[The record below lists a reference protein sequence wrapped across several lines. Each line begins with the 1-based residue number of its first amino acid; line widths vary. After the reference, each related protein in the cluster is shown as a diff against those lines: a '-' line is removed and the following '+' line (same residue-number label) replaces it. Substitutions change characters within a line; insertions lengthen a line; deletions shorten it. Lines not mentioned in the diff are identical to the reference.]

1 MLSQPS
7 FYDGARPNP
16 ETERRAPEM
25 GQSRQARLGCKRK
38 SSGSIMAPIAAD
50 SQVCCSLWSVLLLV
64 STFWPKPDVPCA
76 EQQAP
81 LQFLVVQMSSRA
93 SKRKQGLP
101 AEHGL
106 LPLSPRGRGKK
117 PKGDSTKKGKA
128 ASVAATGGVQF
139 GTPFGR
145 AHFASVK
152 APGLQLTDVQMI
164 DPLWT
169 GSERKKEGKDFKRE
183 IISITLANSGRVQIR
198 TREP

>member
-76 EQQAP
+76 EQQVP
-81 LQFLVVQMSSRA
+81 LQFLVPAVPPWCSEWGWVRGAWCLVERGVGGSGWLVGGFALGGLVVVGGWVSERCRGTEVNGTTPQRLVSV
-93 SKRKQGLP
+93 GLP
-101 AEHGL
+101 TPAL
-106 LPLSPRGRGKK
+106 TCI
-117 PKGDSTKKGKA
+117 ST
-128 ASVAATGGVQF
+128 VTV
-139 GTPFGR
+139 
-145 AHFASVK
+145 
-152 APGLQLTDVQMI
+152 LTY
-164 DPLWT
+164 PC
-169 GSERKKEGKDFKRE
+169 
-183 IISITLANSGRVQIR
+183 
-198 TREP
+198 

>member
-25 GQSRQARLGCKRK
+25 GQSRQARLGQEKK

-76 EQQAP
+76 EQQVP
-81 LQFLVVQMSSRA
+81 LQFLVVQMSSRQ
-93 SKRKQGLP
+93 SKRKQGLDP
-101 AEHGL
+101 EHGL
-106 LPLSPRGRGKK
+106 LSSSPRGGNKK
-117 PKGDSTKKGKA
+117 SKKDSGKKGKTA
-128 ASVAATGGVQF
+128 GVAATGGVQF

-145 AHFASVK
+145 AHFA
-152 APGLQLTDVQMI
+152 TEI
-164 DPLWT
+164 
-169 GSERKKEGKDFKRE
+169 KKG
-183 IISITLANSGRVQIR
+183 A
-198 TREP
+198 

>member
-76 EQQAP
+76 EQQVP
-81 LQFLVVQMSSRA
+81 LQFLVPAVPPWCSEWGWVRGAWCLVERGVGGSGWLVGGFALGGLVVVGGWVSERCRGTEVSGTTPQRLVPV
-93 SKRKQGLP
+93 GLP
-101 AEHGL
+101 
-106 LPLSPRGRGKK
+106 
-117 PKGDSTKKGKA
+117 
-128 ASVAATGGVQF
+128 
-139 GTPFGR
+139 
-145 AHFASVK
+145 
-152 APGLQLTDVQMI
+152 
-164 DPLWT
+164 
-169 GSERKKEGKDFKRE
+169 
-183 IISITLANSGRVQIR
+183 TLALTCISTVAVL
-198 TREP
+198 TYPC

>member
-81 LQFLVVQMSSRA
+81 LQFLVPAVPPWCSEWVGSEVHDDWWKGGVWGSGWWGGGFALGGLVVVGGWVSERCRGTEVNGTTPQRLVSV
-93 SKRKQGLP
+93 GLP
-101 AEHGL
+101 
-106 LPLSPRGRGKK
+106 
-117 PKGDSTKKGKA
+117 
-128 ASVAATGGVQF
+128 
-139 GTPFGR
+139 
-145 AHFASVK
+145 
-152 APGLQLTDVQMI
+152 
-164 DPLWT
+164 
-169 GSERKKEGKDFKRE
+169 
-183 IISITLANSGRVQIR
+183 TLALTCISTV
-198 TREP
+198 TVLTYPC

>member
-76 EQQAP
+76 EQQVP
-81 LQFLVVQMSSRA
+81 LQFLVVQMPKRSSNRVA
-93 SKRKQGLP
+93 GKA

-106 LPLSPRGRGKK
+106 LPSSPRGGSKK
-117 PKGDSTKKGKA
+117 AKVDSTKKGKA
-128 ASVAATGGVQF
+128 ASVAARRWSLSEELAGAY
-139 GTPFGR
+139 GR
-145 AHFASVK
+145 
-152 APGLQLTDVQMI
+152 
-164 DPLWT
+164 
-169 GSERKKEGKDFKRE
+169 
-183 IISITLANSGRVQIR
+183 
-198 TREP
+198 

>member
-76 EQQAP
+76 EQQVP
-81 LQFLVVQMSSRA
+81 LQFLVPAVPPWCSEWVGSEVHDDWWKGGVWGSGWWVGVGEVSRHRGQRYYA
-93 SKRKQGLP
+93 S
-101 AEHGL
+101 
-106 LPLSPRGRGKK
+106 
-117 PKGDSTKKGKA
+117 T
-128 ASVAATGGVQF
+128 ASVRWPPDT
-139 GTPFGR
+139 R
-145 AHFASVK
+145 AYMH
-152 APGLQLTDVQMI
+152 
-164 DPLWT
+164 
-169 GSERKKEGKDFKRE
+169 
-183 IISITLANSGRVQIR
+183 
-198 TREP
+198 

>member
-76 EQQAP
+76 EQQVP
-81 LQFLVVQMSSRA
+81 LQFLVPAVPPWCSEWGWVRGAWCLVERGVGGSGWLVGGFALGGLVVVGGWVSERCRGTEANGTTPQRLVSV
-93 SKRKQGLP
+93 GLP
-101 AEHGL
+101 TPAL
-106 LPLSPRGRGKK
+106 TCI
-117 PKGDSTKKGKA
+117 ST
-128 ASVAATGGVQF
+128 VTV
-139 GTPFGR
+139 
-145 AHFASVK
+145 
-152 APGLQLTDVQMI
+152 LTY
-164 DPLWT
+164 PC
-169 GSERKKEGKDFKRE
+169 
-183 IISITLANSGRVQIR
+183 
-198 TREP
+198 